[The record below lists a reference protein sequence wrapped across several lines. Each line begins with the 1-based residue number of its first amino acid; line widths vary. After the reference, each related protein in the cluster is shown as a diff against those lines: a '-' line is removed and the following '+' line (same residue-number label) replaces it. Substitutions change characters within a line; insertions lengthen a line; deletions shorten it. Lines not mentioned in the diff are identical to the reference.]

1 MIQTVRNFYRATLF
15 LIAAALVL
23 GILGGERELAKSLS
37 LSVLVLAFLTSC
49 WCNVLLIRSGF
60 IGKSSLVI
68 WVLVS
73 ILGVPPIGFFAMLF
87 LLSRSIKNIEI
98 TGKT

>member
-1 MIQTVRNFYRATLF
+1 MIQTVQKFFRATLF
-15 LIAAALVL
+15 LIAAAVVL
-23 GILGGERELAKSLS
+23 GILGAELALAKPLS
-37 LSVLVLAFLTSC
+37 LAALLLAFLTSC
-49 WCNVLLIRSGF
+49 WCNVLLIRGGF

-73 ILGVPPIGFFAMLF
+73 VFGVPPIGFFAMLF